1 MKFSELSKEEQI
13 NSLDRMLNV
22 LTHNDWSELYLMF
35 SEAMNIFREQ
45 METAVTWEEF
55 ITSRAHY
62 LYIKDSILTLPDRI
76 RAEKAELEETTNE
89 YED

>member
-1 MKFSELSKEEQI
+1 MRFVELSKEEKI
-13 NSLDRMLNV
+13 KSLDRMLNV

-35 SEAMNIFREQ
+35 SEAMSIFREQ
-45 METAVTWEEF
+45 METSTTWEEF
-55 ITSRAHY
+55 VTARAQY

-76 RAEKAELEETTNE
+76 RAEKSELEEPA